1 MRRLLSSEGDDDSP
15 IFARFFDFTPD
26 SGTGALQ
33 PALIKS

>member
-1 MRRLLSSEGDDDSP
+1 MRRHLSSEGDGDSP
-15 IFARFFDFTPD
+15 IFALLRFHPD